1 MTAVQAT
8 ETGNT
13 DFAIR
18 KGKLQ
23 IRLEWVF
30 RLVLLLL
37 VILTNAGLWLNKR
50 LITREEFNNSASELV
65 RRLDDHESRL
75 RALEHKP

>member
-1 MTAVQAT
+1 MADQPP

-30 RLVLLLL
+30 RGVLLLL
-37 VILTNAGLWLNKR
+37 VLLTNAGLWLNKK
-50 LITREEFNNSASELV
+50 LITREEFNSSNSDLV

-75 RALEHKP
+75 RTLEHHP